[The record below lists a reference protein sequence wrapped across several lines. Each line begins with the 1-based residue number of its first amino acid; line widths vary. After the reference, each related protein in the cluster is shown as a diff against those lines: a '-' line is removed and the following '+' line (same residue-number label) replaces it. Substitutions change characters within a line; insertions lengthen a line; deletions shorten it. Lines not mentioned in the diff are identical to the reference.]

1 MDFGR
6 HLHSNSTKSDSSS
19 PATTPKASD
28 NKKKAD
34 KKKPEPPK
42 KGASGGSNTLAATLA
57 AKMAGK
63 KWIGQRRTAD
73 VVAATKVE
81 CLVLGKREM
90 QWAITHDEGI
100 KAELQKDIQNRR
112 VQTSAKL
119 QYSKSMSKGKEKDTI
134 SEDDVAVRL

>member
-1 MDFGR
+1 MRSD
-6 HLHSNSTKSDSSS
+6 SKKSDASS
-19 PATTPKASD
+19 PATTPKESEK
-28 NKKKAD
+28 NKKAD
-34 KKKPEPPK
+34 KKKPGMSKNGPDS
-42 KGASGGSNTLAATLA
+42 SGSSGNTLAATLA

-112 VQTSAKL
+112 VQTNAKL
-119 QYSKSMSKGKEKDTI
+119 QISKSLSKGKEKDTI
-134 SEDDVAVRL
+134 SEGDVTVRL